1 MRPATLSIAASM
13 IALCALAA
21 PARAEGDHAAPRTI
35 TVVGAGEASAAPDMA
50 MLNIGVE
57 TEGATAGEA
66 LRKNSAQMEATV
78 KSLKDAGVDRKDIQ
92 TSNLSV
98 GAKYDYSRNDG
109 PPRIIGYEARNAV
122 TVKIRDVAKAGTII
136 DKTVSVGAN
145 RLDSISFGFT
155 DPKSLAN
162 KARKAAVEDA
172 KERAALYAG
181 AAGVTLGPVLQISES
196 SSEAPGPRPMV
207 ARMAESAKAV
217 PIEIGE
223 SSISASVT
231 VIYAIE

>member
-1 MRPATLSIAASM
+1 MRPAILSIATSM
-13 IALCALAA
+13 IALCAFAL
-21 PARAEGDHAAPRTI
+21 PARAEGDGAAQKTMI
-35 TVVGAGEASAAPDMA
+35 VVGAGEASAAPDMA

-66 LRKNSAQMEATV
+66 LRKNAAQMEAAV
-78 KSLKDAGVDRKDIQ
+78 KSLRDAGVDKKDIQ

-155 DPKSLAN
+155 DPKSLSN

-172 KERAALYAG
+172 KERAALYAD
-181 AAGVTLGPVLQISES
+181 AAGVKLGAILQISES
-196 SSEAPGPRPMV
+196 ASELPGPRPMV
-207 ARMAESAKAV
+207 ARMAESAKSI
-217 PIEIGE
+217 PIETGE

>member
-1 MRPATLSIAASM
+1 MRPFIRNITASM
-13 IALCALAA
+13 IAPFALAA
-21 PARAEGDHAAPRTI
+21 PAHAEGGHAAPRTI
-35 TVVGAGEASAAPDMA
+35 IVVGAGEAIAAPDMA
-50 MLNIGVE
+50 ALNIGVE

-66 LRKNSAQMEATV
+66 LRKNSAQMEAAI

-109 PPRIIGYEARNAV
+109 PPRITGYEARNTV

-155 DPKSLAN
+155 DQKSLAN

-172 KERAALYAG
+172 KGRAALYAE
-181 AAGVTLGPVLQISES
+181 AAGVKLGPVLQISES
-196 SSEAPGPRPMV
+196 VSEISGPRPMI
-207 ARMAESAKAV
+207 ARMAESAQAV
-217 PIEIGE
+217 PIETGE